1 MNRIKGVNYLNNSS
15 YDKFWDEWQSKNFKQ
30 VRQHESKLTYDL
42 RQISLKTFAIKYYDE
57 DDNEACL
64 SERVVC
70 PEFFLYDEIAQN
82 VDPDQT
88 PKSENGVLK
97 FCSTLRNFFV
107 KLTVWSNGRNANA
120 AQTRSKVPNWLNWI
134 KMYEYLES

>member
-1 MNRIKGVNYLNNSS
+1 MNRINGLNYLNNSS

-70 PEFFLYDEIAQN
+70 PEFVLYDEIAQN
-82 VDPDQT
+82 VDPDQHRN
-88 PKSENGVLK
+88 PKMEFWSFARRWEIFLWNWQCGRMDETQMLP
-97 FCSTLRNFFV
+97 
-107 KLTVWSNGRNANA
+107 KLARKHLTD
-120 AQTRSKVPNWLNWI
+120 
-134 KMYEYLES
+134 